1 MTKTFALCGLALLLG
16 AAAVPPRAAEARAE
30 PAATHQVRKPVL
42 ERRPGP
48 TWYLGVGCVSLLAL
62 QRMRG
67 FSPHRR
73 RRKPP
78 G

>member
-1 MTKTFALCGLALLLG
+1 MTQMLALCGLALLLS
-16 AAAVPPRAAEARAE
+16 AAAPSRAAEARTE
-30 PAATHQVRKPVL
+30 PAAAPQARKPVL
-42 ERRPGP
+42 ERRPGFS
-48 TWYLGVGCVSLLAL
+48 WYLGVGCVSLLAL

-73 RRKPP
+73 RRPPP